1 MHLLDIFYPRR
12 CKYCG
17 SVIDLR
23 RDICVNC
30 ENSLKEITGEICTH
44 CGAEKQKCFCKDKKL
59 FYKSVCAP
67 FYYDG
72 AASKAIWNLKFKSM
86 PEFADVLAE
95 DMVACFKAHYGNYSF
110 DYCTFVPSV
119 KKDVK
124 KRGFNHAELL
134 ARKFSETANIPCE
147 EFLIKCTNTQPQ
159 HTLPEMQR
167 SGNLLGCFDTIN
179 TEKMKNA
186 RILLCD
192 DVKTTGTTLNEC
204 AKTLLI
210 GGAAEVLCLTAAIT
224 LPKSK
229 K

>member
-1 MHLLDIFYPRR
+1 M
-12 CKYCG
+12 
-17 SVIDLR
+17 
-23 RDICVNC
+23 
-30 ENSLKEITGEICTH
+30 
-44 CGAEKQKCFCKDKKL
+44 L

-72 AASKAIWNLKFKSM
+72 AAGKAIRNLKFKNM

-95 DMVACFKAHYGNYSF
+95 DMAECFKMHFGNYSF
-110 DYCTFVPSV
+110 DYCTFVPTV
-119 KKDVK
+119 KKDIK

-134 ARKFSETANIPCE
+134 ARKVAENIDIPCKE
-147 EFLIKCTNTQPQ
+147 LLVKCTSTQPQ
-159 HTLPEMQR
+159 HTLPEMKR
-167 SGNLLGCFDTIN
+167 SGNLLGCFETTN
-179 TEKMKNA
+179 TELIENT

-192 DVKTTGTTLNEC
+192 DVKTTGATLNEC

-210 GGAAEVLCLTAAIT
+210 GGAAEVLCLTASIT